1 MIVRLVELIDCRSKW
16 DDSGVFRSPQP
27 RINQTKNPRYGGF
40 LFFPQ
45 NELDFGYILGLGA
58 FGALCNVEPYSLS
71 FVQRFVTITLE
82 CGEVNKHILATV
94 NLDEAKTLLG
104 VEPLDFAFSQCSS
117 PFFKIVPLPKDATA
131 LQYSSFL
138 SRVLAVL
145 FSVELESRGRNS
157 KVFYFYFPFSRSRMQ
172 RPNRCR

>member
-1 MIVRLVELIDCRSKW
+1 MVVHLDHLIDGRSEGGDSDVFRSAHPRGHRTKKPPI
-16 DDSGVFRSPQP
+16 SGVF
-27 RINQTKNPRYGGF
+27 
-40 LFFPQ
+40 LLFPQ

-117 PFFKIVPLPKDATA
+117 PFFKIVPLSKDAPA

-145 FSVELESRGRNS
+145 LSVELARRRRNS
-157 KVFYFYFPFSRSRMQ
+157 KGIVFFLSFFLE
-172 RPNRCR
+172 

>member
-1 MIVRLVELIDCRSKW
+1 MPHDCRSEW
-16 DDSGVFRSPQP
+16 GDFDGFRSAHRQAT
-27 RINQTKNPRYGGF
+27 TKEKPPYRGF
-40 LFFPQ
+40 FCFFPQ

-58 FGALCNVEPYSLS
+58 FGALCDVELYSLS

-82 CGEVNKHILATV
+82 CGEVNKHVLATV

-117 PFFKIVPLPKDATA
+117 PFFKMVPLSKDATA

-145 FSVELESRGRNS
+145 FAIEL
-157 KVFYFYFPFSRSRMQ
+157 K
-172 RPNRCR
+172 NR